1 MKYLDFLFRLSL
13 DNLNA
18 LEVLDA
24 SADNNT
30 VETCLLKGQQKV
42 MAEIP

>member
-13 DNLNA
+13 YNLNA
-18 LEVLDA
+18 LEVTDA
-24 SADNNT
+24 SPDNIR
-30 VETCLLKGQQKV
+30 VELCLLKGQQKV